1 MSHGDIDELTR
12 TLAAMR
18 LQSGVPLHPL
28 EIDALKEVLDGPKP
42 EPPKPPS
49 LKEIHQLLYA
59 AATARLVSFMAVASM
74 TSSDQQ
80 IPVEKKRLR
89 GWGQ

>member
-1 MSHGDIDELTR
+1 MSDTIVSMLKGE
-12 TLAAMR
+12 
-18 LQSGVPLHPL
+18 G
-28 EIDALKEVLDGPKP
+28 EINCDFRPVTVSEIVYGIQPAP

-59 AATARLVSFMAVASM
+59 AATARLISFMAVSGM

-89 GWGQ
+89 GWGA